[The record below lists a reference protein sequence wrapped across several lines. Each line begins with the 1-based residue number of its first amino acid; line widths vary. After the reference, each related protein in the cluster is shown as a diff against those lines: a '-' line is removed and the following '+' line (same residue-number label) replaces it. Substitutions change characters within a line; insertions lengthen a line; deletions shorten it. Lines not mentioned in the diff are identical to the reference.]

1 MNLRNQSSIR
11 WTFGLML
18 LSAMVVQSSVANV
31 RLCSI
36 FSDGLVLQQ
45 NKPVPIWG
53 WAEAGEKI
61 MISFAGQELATTADD
76 DGNWKIALNAIKASD
91 KPQTLTVRGT
101 NTLTVKDVLVGEV
114 WLFSGQSN
122 MALVM
127 SAIANEPRGLDKA
140 SAARVTSD
148 IQAAN
153 DPLLRE
159 YRVEIRAADRARQ
172 DTSSRRGWMTWNSQ
186 VGGEWSAF
194 AAYFGQR
201 MREKLHVPIGIVMCS
216 WGGSGASSWISA
228 QTLQGPKLRS
238 LWPEDVIGWR
248 ANILPSRLYNGMLQ
262 PLAPFAIKGFGWY
275 QGETEA
281 TPYHNPFIYRYL
293 LSGLIEDWRHLW
305 RDKELPFYIVQLPNR
320 NNEPRWVIVRESQ
333 SVAARLPHTGLMPT
347 IDIGQPGDL
356 HPKNKYDAG
365 FRFADLI
372 LAKEYGQRTWS
383 GAPSFDKIERKNGAL
398 RLSFKDAEQ
407 GLKTKDDKPPLGF
420 MIAGE
425 DRVFKPAEAKIE
437 GSSVVLSASGAPGPV
452 AARYAWESAPT
463 LNLTGAGGLPVI
475 PFRTDDWP
483 VEGQEMVGQASPV
496 KEQLATV
503 TTGAQLA
510 LNEAKAWQPSKYA
523 SELGGPDSLFFK
535 TNPRGGANILV
546 RGRALRK
553 NLPISPAFFWTC
565 QPEVDPS
572 KGLTVE
578 FAGSVGRV
586 GNYQRGFDIEIGL
599 PQPDKK
605 TRRYLVTIFP
615 SRVHTFQADE
625 LRVLRSDMEE
635 GAAVYRVAVRA
646 DGVAQI
652 YHNADLLGTTV
663 GELIDAD
670 PELAKVYVRIGK
682 TISTGEWLANISHV
696 AIDTS
701 GAFMPPP
708 SMHTSSDE
716 PMKETND

>member
-1 MNLRNQSSIR
+1 MNIRNQSPIC
-11 WTFGLML
+11 WMFGLSL
-18 LSAMVVQSSVANV
+18 LTALAVRTSFANI

-45 NKPVPIWG
+45 NKPVSVWG
-53 WAEAGEKI
+53 WADAGEKVSV
-61 MISFAGQELATTADD
+61 SFAGQEMGTTADE
-76 DGNWKIALNAIKASD
+76 DGNWKITLNAIKAND
-91 KPQTLTVRGT
+91 KSQTLNVRGT

-114 WLFSGQSN
+114 WFFSGQSN

-140 SAARVTSD
+140 SAARVASD

-153 DPLLRE
+153 DSLLRE
-159 YRVEIRAADRARQ
+159 YRVEIRAADRPRQ
-172 DTSSRRGWMTWNSQ
+172 DTSSRRGWMTWNPQ

-201 MREKLHVPIGIVMCS
+201 MREKLNVPIGIVMCS

-228 QTLQGPKLRS
+228 QKLQGPQLRS

-248 ANILPSRLYNGMLQ
+248 SNIAPSRLYYGMLQ

-293 LSGLIEDWRHLW
+293 LSALIEDWRHLW
-305 RDKELPFYIVQLPNR
+305 RDKGLPFYIVQLPNR

-333 SVAARLPHTGLMPT
+333 SFAARLPHTGLMPT

-372 LAKEYGQRTWS
+372 LAKEYGQGTWS
-383 GAPSFDKIERKNGAL
+383 GAPSFDKIDRENGAL
-398 RLSFKDAEQ
+398 RLSFKDAEK
-407 GLKTKDDKPPLGF
+407 GLKTKDGKPPVGF
-420 MIAGE
+420 VIAAE
-425 DRVFKPAEAKIE
+425 DRAFRPAEAKIN
-437 GSSVVLSASGAPGPV
+437 GSSVVLSAAGVSEPV
-452 AARYAWESAPT
+452 AARYAWEPAPT

-483 VEGQEMVGQASPV
+483 VDGQEMVGQALAV
-496 KEQLATV
+496 KEKLAAV

-535 TNPRGGANILV
+535 TNPRGGATILV

-565 QPEVDPS
+565 EPDVDPS
-572 KGLTVE
+572 KGCTVE

-586 GNYQRGFDIEIGL
+586 GNFERGFDIEIGI

-615 SRVHTFQADE
+615 RRVHTFQTDE

-635 GAAVYRVAVRA
+635 GAAVYRIAVRA
-646 DGVAQI
+646 DGVAQV
-652 YHNADLLGTTV
+652 YHDGELLGTTV
-663 GELIDAD
+663 GELIDSE
-670 PELAKVYVRIGK
+670 PELAKAYVRIGK
-682 TISTGEWLANISHV
+682 TVSTGEWLATISHV
-696 AIDTS
+696 AIDAN

-708 SMHTSSDE
+708 SMRMSSDDS
-716 PMKETND
+716 MKENND